1 MIYECCIF
9 VASNNTLCARFIERY
24 LQKTRRKQK
33 TSKMDRLNKPILF
46 ILSGLPASGKS
57 TLSKFIA
64 KEYKAI
70 YLRIDTIE
78 QGLKDLCNIDVE
90 GEGYRL
96 AYKIAMDNL
105 KLNLNVVADSCN
117 PINLTRK
124 EWEQVATSN
133 NSFYINIEIIC
144 SNQIEHKKRA
154 ESRSSEIQNLKLP
167 KWNEIESREYHNW
180 ERERIIIDTANKT
193 VQESE
198 TELKYKIKEF
208 INQKQPCT

>member
-1 MIYECCIF
+1 
-9 VASNNTLCARFIERY
+9 
-24 LQKTRRKQK
+24 
-33 TSKMDRLNKPILF
+33 MDRLNKPILF

-133 NSFYINIEIIC
+133 NSF
-144 SNQIEHKKRA
+144 
-154 ESRSSEIQNLKLP
+154 
-167 KWNEIESREYHNW
+167 W
-180 ERERIIIDTANKT
+180 
-193 VQESE
+193 
-198 TELKYKIKEF
+198 
-208 INQKQPCT
+208 

>member
-1 MIYECCIF
+1 
-9 VASNNTLCARFIERY
+9 
-24 LQKTRRKQK
+24 
-33 TSKMDRLNKPILF
+33 MDILDKPILF

-78 QGLKDLCNIDVE
+78 QGLKDLCDIDVE
-90 GEGYRL
+90 GEGYGL

-105 KLNLNVVADSCN
+105 KLNLSVVADSCN

-124 EWEQVATSN
+124 EWEQVAKLN

-144 SNQIEHKKRA
+144 SNQLEHKKRA

-180 ERERIIIDTANKT
+180 ESERIIIDTANKT

-208 INQKQPCT
+208 INQNQPGSCGNSSVRECDE